1 MKVGSTFKIVAC
13 VRIKILC
20 PGIRLWL
27 ATPLALALARRV
39 QVDDVSSPLIYFSI
53 ILTQRSCN
61 GNVRLRHPY
70 HITSQNIFCQ
80 QFSLLYLVS
89 T

>member
-27 ATPLALALARRV
+27 ATPLNSGCAPGCNTARSNVNDSITLRI
-39 QVDDVSSPLIYFSI
+39 SPFL
-53 ILTQRSCN
+53 
-61 GNVRLRHPY
+61 
-70 HITSQNIFCQ
+70 
-80 QFSLLYLVS
+80 
-89 T
+89 